1 VQKLQKGV
9 NLLFVGICR
18 LELLLAECSSLKDKR
33 QVIRSLIERL
43 KNRFNISIAEVDFQD
58 TWQRT
63 KIAMAIVSSAR
74 NPAEIELQKALK
86 FIDSFPE
93 IERTI
98 TDIEWL

>member
-1 VQKLQKGV
+1 MI
-9 NLLFVGICR
+9 VG
-18 LELLLAECSSLKDKR
+18 LLAFECIIYDAHSLKDKR
-33 QVIRSLIERL
+33 AVLQRIITRL
-43 KNRFNISIAEVDFQD
+43 KQKFNISIAEVDFQD

-63 KIAMAIVSSAR
+63 KIAVAVVSSAR
-74 NPAEIELQKALK
+74 NPAEMELQNVLK

>member
-1 VQKLQKGV
+1 MI
-9 NLLFVGICR
+9 VG
-18 LELLLAECSSLKDKR
+18 LMSVECIIYDAHSLKEKR
-33 QVIRSLIERL
+33 AVLQRIMTRL
-43 KNRFNISIAEVDFQD
+43 KQKFNISISEVGYQD

-63 KIAMAIVSSAR
+63 KIAVVTVASAR
-74 NPAEIELQKALK
+74 VSAEVVLQQTQQ

>member
-1 VQKLQKGV
+1 MI
-9 NLLFVGICR
+9 VGLIAC
-18 LELLLAECSSLKDKR
+18 ECIIYNAHSLKDKR
-33 QVIRSLIERL
+33 AVLQRVMTRL
-43 KNRFNISIAEVDFQD
+43 KQKFNISIAEVDFQD

-63 KIAMAIVSSAR
+63 KIAMAVVSSAR